1 MTSAESSRT
10 PGDGIR
16 VTHLGKYYPPAPG
29 GIESHV
35 QTLAKA
41 QAGLGAVVSVVC
53 VNHGDASGA
62 DIQGRRLASTP
73 TVSTSDELVRLTL
86 LGRRASVARFDICP
100 DLILRMDQLEPS
112 NADLVHL
119 HVPNPTML
127 LALAVK
133 RLRVPL
139 VISYHSDIVRQKLL
153 VHALRPVE
161 RSVFGRAAR
170 ILSDSPTYPEGS
182 TFLKRYARK
191 LGVLPLGIDL
201 HAYLKPSPAARA
213 FTRRLQS
220 EHGAPLW
227 LSVGRLVYYKGLPNA
242 LQALRNVSGKLVVI
256 GTGPLE
262 ADLRRMATA
271 CRVADRVVWM
281 GYRDFEEV
289 VGAYHAATALWFPS
303 NARSEGF
310 GLVQVEAMASG
321 CPVINSAIPG
331 SGVSWVS
338 RHEETGLTV
347 PMNAP
352 GELAAAANR
361 LLHEPGLRE
370 RLAAGARARA
380 CQEFDH
386 RLMAQRCL
394 RAYRSILAGIEMDD
408 RVSLRRSA

>member
-1 MTSAESSRT
+1 MKSAGSS
-10 PGDGIR
+10 PLSVDGIR

-41 QAGLGAVVSVVC
+41 QAGLGAKVSVVC
-53 VNHGDASGA
+53 VNHGDQA
-62 DIQGRRLASTP
+62 DAHVQRQPFAATRTIS
-73 TVSTSDELVRLTL
+73 SSDELVHLTR

-100 DLILRMDQLEPS
+100 DLISRMDQLKP
-112 NADLVHL
+112 DKTDVIHL

-133 RLRVPL
+133 RPRVPL
-139 VISYHSDIVRQKLL
+139 VISYHSDIIRQKLL
-153 VHALRPVE
+153 VHALRPIE

-170 ILSDSPTYPEGS
+170 IFSDSPPYAQGS
-182 TFLKRYARK
+182 TFLKKYSRK
-191 LGVLPLGIDL
+191 LDVLPLGIDL
-201 HAYLKPSPAARA
+201 EPYLKPSPTAMALA
-213 FTRRLQS
+213 RRLQC
-220 EHGAPLW
+220 EHGTPLW
-227 LSVGRLVYYKGLPNA
+227 LSVGRLVYYKGVPNA
-242 LQALRNVSGKLVVI
+242 LQALRQVPGKLLVL

-262 ADLRRMATA
+262 ADWRRMATDVG
-271 CRVADRVVWM
+271 VANRTIWM
-281 GYRDFEEV
+281 GYRSFEEV
-289 VGAYHAATALWFPS
+289 VAAYHAATALWFPS

-338 RHEETGLTV
+338 RHEQTGLTV

-352 GELAAAANR
+352 EELATAANR
-361 LLHEPGLRE
+361 LLNESGLRE

-386 RLMAQRCL
+386 RLMAERCL
-394 RAYRSILAGIEMDD
+394 RTYRSILAGTEIDGP
-408 RVSLRRSA
+408 VPLRKSA